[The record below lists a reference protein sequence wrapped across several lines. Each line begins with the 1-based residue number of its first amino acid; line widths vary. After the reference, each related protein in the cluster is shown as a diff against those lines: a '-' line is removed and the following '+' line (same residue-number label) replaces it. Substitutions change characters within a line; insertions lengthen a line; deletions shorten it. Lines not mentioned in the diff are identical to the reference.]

1 MNTTSV
7 NSIQIEELLKLVERK
22 IQIVVNETKKII
34 EKMTE

>member
-7 NSIQIEELLKLVERK
+7 NSIQIEELLKVVERK